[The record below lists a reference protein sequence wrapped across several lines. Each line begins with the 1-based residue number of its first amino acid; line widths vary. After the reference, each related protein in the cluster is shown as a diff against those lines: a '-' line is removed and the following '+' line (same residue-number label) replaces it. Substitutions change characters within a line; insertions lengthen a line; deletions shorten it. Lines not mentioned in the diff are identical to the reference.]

1 MMKLRFLTCLAVM
14 LSTLLA
20 PLANAAIETV
30 DRVIAVVN
38 RGVIT
43 QDELNDRITSV
54 RQNLANQKIQPP
66 PEDVLKQQVLE
77 RMITD
82 LIQVQYAGAM
92 GMKADDAALDRAI
105 GRIAEQNKMSL
116 PQFRA
121 TLEKQGM
128 SWKNFRED
136 IRREMMISRLKER
149 EIDSKII
156 VTDSEVDDYLKLNAG
171 KTKVEYKLQHIL
183 ISVPE
188 NASPDQIQQ
197 RRLRAQAAK
206 QEVSSGAD
214 FSAVAAKFS
223 TAPDA
228 TSGGQLGWR
237 PAGSLPQAFTD
248 LLDKLQPGDSTDIIR
263 SPAGF
268 HIMKLVDKREQNP
281 KEIVTQTRARHILI
295 KTNELVSDTDARQR
309 LVQLRDRIVNGG
321 AKFEDMAR
329 AYSDDTSAS
338 KGGDLGWVNPGE
350 TVPDFEQAMNA
361 LQPNQ
366 ISQPVHSPF
375 GYHLIQVL
383 ERRQQDVTQE
393 RERFRVRQE
402 LKQRKA
408 EEQYEDWLRQQ
419 RDRAY
424 VDIRL
429 KDE

>member
-1 MMKLRFLTCLAVM
+1 MKLRSLALAALLLT
-14 LSTLLA
+14 TLLA

-43 QDELNDRITSV
+43 QDELDDRMASV
-54 RQNLANQKIQPP
+54 KQNLANQKIQPP

-82 LIQVQYAGAM
+82 LLQLQYASAM
-92 GMKADDAALDRAI
+92 GIKADDATLDRAVN
-105 GRIAEQNKMSL
+105 RIAEQNKMSL

-128 SWKNFRED
+128 NWKSFRED
-136 IRREMMISRLKER
+136 IRREMAISRLKER
-149 EIDSKII
+149 EIDAKVVI
-156 VTDSEVDDYLKLNAG
+156 TDSEVDDYIKLNAG

-188 NASPDQIQQ
+188 NATPEQIQQ

-206 QEVSSGAD
+206 QEIMSGAD

-237 PAGSLPQAFTD
+237 PTGSLPQAFTD
-248 LLDKLQPGDSTDIIR
+248 LLDKMSVGATTEIIR

-268 HIMKLVDKREQNP
+268 HLMKLLDKREQNP
-281 KEIVTQTRARHILI
+281 KEIVTQTHARHILI
-295 KTNELVSDTDARQR
+295 KTNELVSDNDARQK

-338 KGGDLGWVNPGE
+338 RGGDLGWVNPGE
-350 TVPDFEQAMNA
+350 TVPEFEQAMNA

-366 ISQPVHSPF
+366 VSQPVHSPF

-429 KDE
+429 KEE

>member
-1 MMKLRFLTCLAVM
+1 MKLRTLTVMTVM
-14 LSTLLA
+14 LSALLA
-20 PLANAAIETV
+20 PFAHAAIETV

-43 QDELNDRITSV
+43 QDELSDRIVSIK
-54 RQNLANQKIQPP
+54 QNLANQKIQPP
-66 PEDVLKQQVLE
+66 PADVLKQQVLE
-77 RMITD
+77 RMIID
-82 LIQVQYAGAM
+82 LIQQQYASAM
-92 GMKADDAALDRAI
+92 GMKADDAMLDRAMN
-105 GRIAEQNKMSL
+105 RIAEQNKMSL

-121 TLEKQGM
+121 TLEKQGVT
-128 SWKNFRED
+128 WKNFRED
-136 IRREMMISRLKER
+136 IRREMVISRLKER
-149 EIDSKII
+149 EIDAKVI
-156 VTDSEVDDYLKLNAG
+156 VTDSEVDDYIKLNAG
-171 KTKVEYKLQHIL
+171 KTKVEYQLQHIL
-183 ISVPE
+183 ISIPE
-188 NASPDQIQQ
+188 NATPDQIQQ
-197 RRLRAQAAK
+197 RRLRAQSAK
-206 QEVSSGAD
+206 QEISSGAD

-237 PAGSLPQAFTD
+237 PAGSLPQAFID
-248 LLDKLQPGDSTDIIR
+248 LLDKMPPGNTTDIIR

-268 HIMKLVDKREQNP
+268 HLMKLLDKREQNA
-281 KEIVTQTRARHILI
+281 KEVVTQTHARHILI
-295 KTNELVSDTDARQR
+295 KTNELVSDNDARQK
-309 LVQLRDRIVNGG
+309 LVQLRDRIVNGDG
-321 AKFEDMAR
+321 KFEDIAR

-338 KGGDLGWVNPGE
+338 RGGDLGWVNPGE
-350 TVPDFEQAMNA
+350 TVPEFEQAMAA

-366 ISQPVHSPF
+366 VSQPVRSQF

-393 RERFRVRQE
+393 RERFRVRME

>member
-1 MMKLRFLTCLAVM
+1 MKLRSLTLAALL

-43 QDELNDRITSV
+43 QDELDDRIASV
-54 RQNLANQKIQPP
+54 KQNLTNQKIQAP

-82 LIQVQYAGAM
+82 LLQVQYANAM
-92 GMKADDAALDRAI
+92 GIKADDATLDRAVN
-105 GRIAEQNKMSL
+105 RIAEQNKMSL

-128 SWKNFRED
+128 TWKGFRED
-136 IRREMMISRLKER
+136 IRREMVMGRLKER
-149 EIDSKII
+149 EIDSKVVI
-156 VTDSEVDDYLKLNAG
+156 TDSEVDDYIKLNAG

-188 NASPDQIQQ
+188 NASPEQIQQ
-197 RRLRAQAAK
+197 RRLRAQTAK
-206 QEVSSGAD
+206 QEIMSGAD
-214 FSAVAAKFS
+214 FSAIAAKFS

-237 PAGSLPQAFTD
+237 PAGSLPQAFTE
-248 LLDKLQPGDSTDIIR
+248 LLDKLPVGSTTEIIR

-268 HIMKLVDKREQNP
+268 HLMKLLDKREQNP
-281 KEIVTQTRARHILI
+281 KEIVTQTHARHILI
-295 KTNELVSDTDARQR
+295 KTNELVSETDARQK

-350 TVPDFEQAMNA
+350 TVPEFEQAMNA

-366 ISQPVHSPF
+366 VSQPVHSPF

-429 KDE
+429 KEE